1 MAPLQPWFPCV
12 CLLAAACAGQL
23 ERSDAGRD
31 SSPARGGQ
39 IPLAPGSAD
48 DPSLPVTAS
57 PVLVDAPVLDANAVH
72 GDPSSN
78 TTLPSSDALDHCR
91 QPLPGIT
98 PIVEGSDTKYDESL
112 LNSSQSFQISGSGE
126 WDDNANYLRF
136 LDMVAAAPVHETVNV
151 SNRQFVVVVDRD
163 GRGVGNCALELVD
176 EAGTSAL
183 LTTLPSGRAAVFPEL
198 FGLEGPVSVT
208 ARCLSKTK
216 RGTLSLEAVDEVL
229 TLEIPARLNDDA
241 EKTLDLAFV
250 LDVTGSMAGEIEAM
264 KETIDAV
271 ATEIV
276 GTGEANV
283 RLAIVAYRDYGDV
296 PEFQTIDFTGDLDAF
311 RSGVAGLRADGG
323 GDTPEAVNE
332 AMHLATRL
340 DWDPEASARM
350 AFVIADAPPHPN
362 EDHSAVQSAAVLQ
375 CAGVKVFTVATT
387 GQDPAGRFIFRQ
399 MSQLSSATHLF
410 LLRVGAA
417 PGSECADY
425 EFQTGELHN
434 LVVDRIEGELAAG
447 EADPLAIPGLGG
459 DRDTEISEEL
469 HDCADAASEATGEPL
484 APLAR

>member
-1 MAPLQPWFPCV
+1 
-12 CLLAAACAGQL
+12 
-23 ERSDAGRD
+23 
-31 SSPARGGQ
+31 
-39 IPLAPGSAD
+39 
-48 DPSLPVTAS
+48 
-57 PVLVDAPVLDANAVH
+57 
-72 GDPSSN
+72 
-78 TTLPSSDALDHCR
+78 
-91 QPLPGIT
+91 
-98 PIVEGSDTKYDESL
+98 
-112 LNSSQSFQISGSGE
+112 
-126 WDDNANYLRF
+126 
-136 LDMVAAAPVHETVNV
+136 
-151 SNRQFVVVVDRD
+151 
-163 GRGVGNCALELVD
+163 
-176 EAGTSAL
+176 
-183 LTTLPSGRAAVFPEL
+183 
-198 FGLEGPVSVT
+198 
-208 ARCLSKTK
+208 LSKTK
-216 RGTLSLEAVDEVL
+216 RGTLSLSTVDEVL
-229 TLEIPARLNDDA
+229 TLDLPARLVDD

-296 PEFQTIDFTGDLDAF
+296 PEFQTIDFTDDLDAF
-311 RSGVAGLRADGG
+311 RTGVAGLRADGG

-362 EDHSAVQSAAVLQ
+362 EEHSAVQSAAVLQ

-410 LLRVGAA
+410 LLRVGAT

-434 LVVDRIEGELAAG
+434 LVVDRIEGELAAD
-447 EADPLAIPGLGG
+447 EQDPLEIPGLGG